1 MVGIGTLIGRHTHAA
16 IVAQAQDARTPVID
30 QATRGKFADAIA
42 VARNLNRGL
51 AKVAVDTNQTQA
63 HLGIRLGTD
72 IKRVDDDAINHIA
85 PKHIDIRTL
94 KIRSIGAIAQQHLK
108 TVFGQGTLNGLDRLC
123 MKRAADIGNDHTD

>member
-1 MVGIGTLIGRHTHAA
+1 MLFRSS
-16 IVAQAQDARTPVID
+16 VID

-42 VARNLNRGL
+42 VARNLNRGF

-85 PKHIDIRTL
+85 SKHVDIRAL
-94 KIRSIGAIAQQHLK
+94 KLGSIGAIAQQHLK
-108 TVFGQGTLNGLDRLC
+108 TVFGQGMLNDLNHLG
-123 MKRAADIGNDHTD
+123 MKRTADGEDVENILLKLIQIGRASCRERVFRAV